1 MSALNKWISWCPTWN
16 FQHLGEVPFPGH
28 CDQAVAPAAVRRP
41 LRDGHSLSCT
51 LHWGN
56 SPREGE
62 GHVTLGPVAPV
73 VYHSL
78 DQTLCP
84 LFFSLLP
91 LSFHPEKLVQEVGS
105 AD

>member
-1 MSALNKWISWCPTWN
+1 MSARVPFANSLQNCKWVSWCPTWN

-28 CDQAVAPAAVRRP
+28 CDQAVAPAVYRRP

-62 GHVTLGPVAPV
+62 GHSGSYCPCRVPFLGPNSVFAV
-73 VYHSL
+73 
-78 DQTLCP
+78 P
-84 LFFSLLP
+84 LTSFTFLP
-91 LSFHPEKLVQEVGS
+91 P
-105 AD
+105 